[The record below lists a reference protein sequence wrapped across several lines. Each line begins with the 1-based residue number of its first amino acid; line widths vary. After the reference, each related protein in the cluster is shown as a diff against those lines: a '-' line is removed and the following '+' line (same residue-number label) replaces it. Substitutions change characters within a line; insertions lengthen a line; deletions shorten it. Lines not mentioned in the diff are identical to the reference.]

1 MSCTIP
7 SCQSLDSH
15 ITANP
20 TSFTNFVV
28 ISGKLD
34 LFPFQLRGGWGLVG
48 LAEGWE
54 GRGGFVCSLF
64 LFSVIQ
70 LLNSPNANYV
80 THLSA
85 VPGLL

>member
-1 MSCTIP
+1 MSCAIP
-7 SCQSLDSH
+7 SGQSLDSH
-15 ITANP
+15 ITGNP
-20 TSFTNFVV
+20 TSFVV

-34 LFPFQLRGGWGLVG
+34 LFPFQLRGGWGLAG

-54 GRGGFVCSLF
+54 GRGGFVWSLF

-70 LLNSPNANYV
+70 LLNAPNANYV
-80 THLSA
+80 ADLPA